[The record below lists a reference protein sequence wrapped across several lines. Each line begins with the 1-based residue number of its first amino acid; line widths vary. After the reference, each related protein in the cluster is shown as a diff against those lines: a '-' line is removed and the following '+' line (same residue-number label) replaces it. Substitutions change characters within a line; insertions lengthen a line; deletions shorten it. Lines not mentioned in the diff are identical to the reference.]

1 MLTLDAEVLL
11 MGWERAGRAARA
23 GDLADGPD
31 PPFRRLVSLPKGLPN
46 EPGPASAHPPAATR
60 IRVCPSTTD
69 PLTLIRPAR
78 GPRRAALVWRQRPGP
93 IGAR

>member
-1 MLTLDAEVLL
+1 MLTMNAQVLH
-11 MGWERAGRAARA
+11 MRWRGRGRAVRA

-60 IRVCPSTTD
+60 IRVCP
-69 PLTLIRPAR
+69 
-78 GPRRAALVWRQRPGP
+78 
-93 IGAR
+93 